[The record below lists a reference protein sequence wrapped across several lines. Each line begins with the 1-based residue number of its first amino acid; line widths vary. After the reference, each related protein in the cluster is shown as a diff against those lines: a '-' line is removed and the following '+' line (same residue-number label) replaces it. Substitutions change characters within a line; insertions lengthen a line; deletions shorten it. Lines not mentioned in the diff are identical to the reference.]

1 VIFEEFKGTG
11 NSEIILDRNISDRR
25 IYPAI
30 NITKSGTRKEELL
43 QGSENLQKIAY
54 GQRVTY
60 AQLAAMTGRLR
71 AFRAAG
77 SANAKNKIPIIV
89 PCHRVVASNGLGGYS
104 GGEGLG
110 GGPLLRM
117 LINEPKVNA
126 IAAPTRR
133 PLGDMPGVFNP
144 HDPQLSDALAQ
155 VTDPIDI
162 VFCCLGTTRREAGS
176 KEAFI
181 HADYTLVVDTALTG
195 RRLGAQHMLVVSAM
209 GANAH
214 SPFFYNRVKGEMEEA
229 LIAQNWP
236 KLTIA
241 RPSMLLGD
249 RSKQRMNETLF
260 APLFRLLPGNWKSID
275 ARDVA
280 RVMLAESMRPEHEGV
295 TILSSSELRKR
306 AE

>member
-1 VIFEEFKGTG
+1 MSQVLITG
-11 NSEIILDRNISDRR
+11 
-25 IYPAI
+25 A
-30 NITKSGTRKEELL
+30 
-43 QGSENLQKIAY
+43 
-54 GQRVTY
+54 
-60 AQLAAMTGRLR
+60 TGL
-71 AFRAAG
+71 
-77 SANAKNKIPIIV
+77 V
-89 PCHRVVASNGLGGYS
+89 GGH
-104 GGEGLG
+104 
-110 GGPLLRM
+110 LLRM

-133 PLGDMPGVFNP
+133 LLGDTPGVFNP
-144 HDPQLSDALAQ
+144 HDPQLTDALAQ

-241 RPSMLLGD
+241 RPSMLLGA

>member
-1 VIFEEFKGTG
+1 MSQVLITG
-11 NSEIILDRNISDRR
+11 
-25 IYPAI
+25 A
-30 NITKSGTRKEELL
+30 
-43 QGSENLQKIAY
+43 
-54 GQRVTY
+54 
-60 AQLAAMTGRLR
+60 TGL
-71 AFRAAG
+71 
-77 SANAKNKIPIIV
+77 V
-89 PCHRVVASNGLGGYS
+89 GGH
-104 GGEGLG
+104 
-110 GGPLLRM
+110 LLRM

-144 HDPQLSDALAQ
+144 HDPQLTDALAQ

-162 VFCCLGTTRREAGS
+162 VFCCLGTT
-176 KEAFI
+176 
-181 HADYTLVVDTALTG
+181 

-280 RVMLAESMRPEHEGV
+280 RVMLAEAMRPEHEGV

>member
-1 VIFEEFKGTG
+1 MSQVLITG
-11 NSEIILDRNISDRR
+11 
-25 IYPAI
+25 A
-30 NITKSGTRKEELL
+30 
-43 QGSENLQKIAY
+43 
-54 GQRVTY
+54 
-60 AQLAAMTGRLR
+60 TGL
-71 AFRAAG
+71 
-77 SANAKNKIPIIV
+77 V
-89 PCHRVVASNGLGGYS
+89 GGH
-104 GGEGLG
+104 
-110 GGPLLRM
+110 LLRM
-117 LINEPKVNA
+117 LINEPKVNV

-241 RPSMLLGD
+241 RPAMLLGD